1 MIHSLFVDRT
11 HQARKPGRIMARN
24 TPEIMEVDTSQLEAL
39 LRRAQDQAFE
49 EDDYETIGHVLESY
63 VYVTGLLR
71 DKNTAISRLRKV
83 LFGSHTEK
91 TDAVIGGSSE
101 SSAQNE
107 TSTPDLP
114 RDAIGAEE
122 ETDEEPPRKGHGR
135 NGADA
140 YRGAEQIDVPHSS
153 LEAGSA
159 CPDCEQGRVYE
170 VSTPGVLVRIVGQA
184 PLHARVY
191 QLQKMRCNLCG
202 KVFTAEP
209 PPEAGSKKYDATAAS
224 MIALLKY
231 GSGLPFNRLQGLQRN
246 MQIPL
251 PASTQ
256 WDVIAAFAPFSA
268 PAYEALITQAA
279 QGDVLHNDDTTVK
292 ILELMGERG
301 KQQAF
306 DDDDTS
312 GRTGLF
318 TSGVISTRD
327 GRRLAL
333 FFSGRQHAGE
343 NLADVL
349 KHRAEELQQPIQ
361 MCDALSRNMPGELE
375 TIVANCIAHARRQFV
390 DVADRFRDE
399 CEYVLKAFTVVY
411 RTEGEARKKNLSP
424 AKRLRLHRTKSQQTM
439 TRLNNWL
446 KRQFDDKLVEPNSAL
461 GNAIK
466 YMLNHWDKLTRF
478 LQVPGAP
485 LDNNICE
492 RALKRA
498 IVHRKNSLFYKTRR
512 GARIGDMYMSLI
524 YTCELCQAS
533 PFDYLN
539 ALHRHAEQVAE
550 DPHDWMP
557 WNYQANIDAVAVPVP
572 A

>member
-1 MIHSLFVDRT
+1 MT
-11 HQARKPGRIMARN
+11 RKA
-24 TPEIMEVDTSQLEAL
+24 PEIMEVDTSQLEAL

-83 LFGSHTEK
+83 LFGSQTEK
-91 TDAVIGGSSE
+91 TDAVIGGLSE
-101 SSAQNE
+101 SSSRDE
-107 TSTPDLP
+107 TSTLDPA
-114 RDAIGAEE
+114 REATDAN
-122 ETDEEPPRKGHGR
+122 EEPDEQASRKGHGR

-140 YRGAEQIDVPHSS
+140 YRGGEQIDVPHSS
-153 LEAGSA
+153 LEPGSA

-170 VSTPGVLVRIVGQA
+170 VSTPGVLVRIVGRA

-191 QLQKMRCNLCG
+191 QLQKLRCHLCG

-209 PPEAGSKKYDATAAS
+209 PPEAGSQKYDATAAS

-246 MQIPL
+246 MRIPL

-256 WDVIAAFAPFSA
+256 WDVIAAFAPLAA

-306 DDDDTS
+306 GDDDTS

-327 GRRLAL
+327 DRRLAL

-349 KHRAEELQQPIQ
+349 RHRAEELQQPIQ

-390 DVADRFRDE
+390 DVVDRFRDE

-411 RTEGEARKKNLSP
+411 RTEAEARKRSLSP

-439 TRLNNWL
+439 TRLHNWL
-446 KRQFDDKLVEPNSAL
+446 KRQFDEKLVEPNSAL

-539 ALHRHAEQVAE
+539 ALHRHAELVAAA
-550 DPHDWMP
+550 PHHWMP
-557 WNYQANIDAVAVPVP
+557 WNYQATIDATP
-572 A
+572 ALA

>member
-1 MIHSLFVDRT
+1 MT
-11 HQARKPGRIMARN
+11 RK
-24 TPEIMEVDTSQLEAL
+24 TPEILEVDTSQLEAL

-63 VYVTGLLR
+63 VYMTGLLR
-71 DKNTAISRLRKV
+71 DKKTAISRLRKL
-83 LFGSHTEK
+83 LFGSQTEK
-91 TDAVIGGSSE
+91 TDAVVGGSSKPSSTSRDDAAAPTSDASLDATDADEE
-101 SSAQNE
+101 SSAE
-107 TSTPDLP
+107 D
-114 RDAIGAEE
+114 DA
-122 ETDEEPPRKGHGR
+122 PQKGHGR
-135 NGADA
+135 NGAAA
-140 YRGAEQIDVPHSS
+140 YRGAEQIDVQHAS
-153 LEAGSA
+153 LEAGST
-159 CPDCEQGRVYE
+159 CPDCEQGKVYE

-184 PLHARVY
+184 PLPARVY
-191 QLQKMRCNLCG
+191 QLQKVRCNLCG

-209 PPEAGSKKYDATAAS
+209 PAEAGSKKYDATAAS
-224 MIALLKY
+224 MIGLLKY
-231 GSGLPFNRLQGLQRN
+231 GSGLPFNRLQSLQRN
-246 MQIPL
+246 MEIPL

-256 WDVIAAFAPFSA
+256 WDVIAAFAPSAA

-306 DDDDTS
+306 EDGDTS

-318 TSGVISTRD
+318 TSGIISTRD
-327 GRRLAL
+327 GHRLAL

-349 KHRAEELQQPIQ
+349 KHRAEELQRPIQ
-361 MCDALSRNMPGELE
+361 MCDALSRNLPGDLK

-390 DVADRFRDE
+390 DVADQFKDE
-399 CEYVLKAFTVVY
+399 CEYVLKAFKVVY
-411 RTEGEARKKNLSP
+411 RTDAEARKKNLSP
-424 AKRLRLHRTKSQQTM
+424 SQRLQLHRTKSQQTM
-439 TRLNNWL
+439 TRLHSWL

-461 GNAIK
+461 GKAIS
-466 YMLNHWDKLTRF
+466 YMLNHWEKLTRF
-478 LQVPGAP
+478 LQEPGAP

-512 GARIGDMYMSLI
+512 GARVGDMYMSLI
-524 YTCELCQAS
+524 YTCEMCQTS
-533 PFDYLN
+533 PFDYLT
-539 ALHRHAEQVAE
+539 ALHRQAERVAE
-550 DPHDWMP
+550 APHDWMP
-557 WNYQANIDAVAVPVP
+557 WNYKATIDESAVPVL

>member
-1 MIHSLFVDRT
+1 MT
-11 HQARKPGRIMARN
+11 RK
-24 TPEIMEVDTSQLEAL
+24 TPEILEVDTSQLEAL

-63 VYVTGLLR
+63 VYMTGLLR
-71 DKNTAISRLRKV
+71 DKKTAISRLRKL
-83 LFGSHTEK
+83 LFGSQTEK
-91 TDAVIGGSSE
+91 TDAVVGGSSKPSSTSRDDAAAPTCGASLDATDADEE
-101 SSAQNE
+101 SSAE
-107 TSTPDLP
+107 D
-114 RDAIGAEE
+114 DA
-122 ETDEEPPRKGHGR
+122 PQKGHGR
-135 NGADA
+135 NGAAA
-140 YRGAEQIDVPHSS
+140 YRGAEQIDVQHAS
-153 LEAGSA
+153 LEAGST
-159 CPDCEQGRVYE
+159 CPDCEQGKVYE

-184 PLHARVY
+184 PLPARVY
-191 QLQKMRCNLCG
+191 QLQKVRCNLCG

-209 PPEAGSKKYDATAAS
+209 PAEAGSKKYDATAAS
-224 MIALLKY
+224 MIGLLKY
-231 GSGLPFNRLQGLQRN
+231 GSGLPFNRLQSLQRN
-246 MQIPL
+246 MEIPL

-256 WDVIAAFAPFSA
+256 WDVIAAFAPSAA

-306 DDDDTS
+306 EDGDTS

-318 TSGVISTRD
+318 TSGIISTRD
-327 GRRLAL
+327 GHRLAL

-349 KHRAEELQQPIQ
+349 KHRAEELQRPIQ
-361 MCDALSRNMPGELE
+361 MCDALSRNLPGDLK

-390 DVADRFRDE
+390 DVADQFKDE
-399 CEYVLKAFTVVY
+399 CEYVLKAFKVVY
-411 RTEGEARKKNLSP
+411 RTDAEARKKNLSP
-424 AKRLRLHRTKSQQTM
+424 SQRLQLHRTKSQQTM
-439 TRLNNWL
+439 TRLHSWL

-461 GNAIK
+461 GKAIS
-466 YMLNHWDKLTRF
+466 YMLNHWEKLTRF
-478 LQVPGAP
+478 LQEPGAP

-512 GARIGDMYMSLI
+512 GARVGDMYMSLI
-524 YTCELCQAS
+524 YTCEMCQTS
-533 PFDYLN
+533 PFDYLT
-539 ALHRHAEQVAE
+539 ALHRQAERVAE
-550 DPHDWMP
+550 APHDWMP
-557 WNYQANIDAVAVPVP
+557 WNYKATIDESAVPVL